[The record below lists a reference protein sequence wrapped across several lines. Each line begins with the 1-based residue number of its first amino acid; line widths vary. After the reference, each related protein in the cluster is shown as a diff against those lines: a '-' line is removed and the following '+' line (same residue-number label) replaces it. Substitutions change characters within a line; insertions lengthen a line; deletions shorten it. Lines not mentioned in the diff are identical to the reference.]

1 MNSKQNKNF
10 LTFFLIYLTIFLL
23 WFLTSEAFDFYNAE
37 QKLIIIDKNVNNS
50 KEDSLNLDKYFSVYD
65 KIKDNY

>member
-1 MNSKQNKNF
+1 
-10 LTFFLIYLTIFLL
+10 
-23 WFLTSEAFDFYNAE
+23 LTSEAFDFYNAE

-65 KIKDNY
+65 KIKDNYYDF